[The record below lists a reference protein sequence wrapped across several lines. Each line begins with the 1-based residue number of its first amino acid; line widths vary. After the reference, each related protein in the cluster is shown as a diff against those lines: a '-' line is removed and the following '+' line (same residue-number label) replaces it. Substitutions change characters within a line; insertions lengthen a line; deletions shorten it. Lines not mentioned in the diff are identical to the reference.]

1 MAPRGT
7 IFSLMQDWQVAAEA
21 ALSRKAEDVV
31 VLDIGAISSFTDHF
45 VICNGT
51 NSRQTQA
58 IAGAVEDTLRENGLR
73 PLGIEG
79 MQKGEWILMDYG
91 DFIVH
96 IFSPEKRTFFD
107 LERLWK
113 TAPRVEV
120 PAAAT
125 SAS

>member
-1 MAPRGT
+1 
-7 IFSLMQDWQVAAEA
+7 MQDWQVAAEA

-31 VLDIGAISSFTDHF
+31 MLDIGAISSFTDHF

-51 NSRQTQA
+51 NARQTQA
-58 IAGAVEDTLRENGLR
+58 IADAVEDALREAGLR

-79 MQKGEWILMDYG
+79 AQKGEWVLMDYG

-96 IFSPEKRTFFD
+96 IFSPEKRAFFD

-113 TAPRVEV
+113 TAPRLEV
-120 PAAAT
+120 PEAAA

>member
-1 MAPRGT
+1 MK
-7 IFSLMQDWQVAAEA
+7 DWQTAVEA
-21 ALSRKAEDVV
+21 AQSRKAEDVV

-45 VICNGT
+45 IICNGT
-51 NSRQTQA
+51 NQRQTQA
-58 IAGAVEDTLRENGLR
+58 IAGAVEDALREEGLR

-91 DFIVH
+91 DLIIH
-96 IFSPEKRTFFD
+96 IFSPEKRAFFD

-113 TAPRVEV
+113 TAPRLAV
-120 PAAAT
+120 PEAAA